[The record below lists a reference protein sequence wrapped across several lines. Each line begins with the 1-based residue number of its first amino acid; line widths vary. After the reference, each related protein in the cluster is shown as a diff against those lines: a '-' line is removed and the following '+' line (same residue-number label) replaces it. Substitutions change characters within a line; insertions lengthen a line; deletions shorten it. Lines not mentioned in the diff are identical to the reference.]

1 MDRKSKGGRKREERD
16 KRHRERK
23 RVKGSRIERSWTEK
37 RGKSSINGVFFLH
50 LRISFMKGCLSIS
63 ASLHRLQRPYWTPL
77 SVSSHLIHGRSMA
90 APSCG
95 GRRKWTVHPTPNLTL
110 FFFPFLLVR
119 LLCLFSSLFSS
130 SLITAPTPLSTVP
143 DCHVYHRPYVP
154 IEFHF
159 KILFFAYPQCSMQ
172 PQPAFSSF
180 LSPALS
186 TYHRLLSSSSVH
198 SFTLS
203 LDFRQDTWHYISLFH
218 SSPSHLL
225 SALQT
230 SQETPAW
237 RSAIIIFTFPFW
249 QRGFVAL
256 WYARDGAGE
265 PNAESGAT
273 VNGDHLKKN
282 KNEEEKIRRKS
293 SVKWSRVLENIFF
306 ERKKKRI
313 KW

>member
-1 MDRKSKGGRKREERD
+1 
-16 KRHRERK
+16 
-23 RVKGSRIERSWTEK
+23 
-37 RGKSSINGVFFLH
+37 
-50 LRISFMKGCLSIS
+50 MKGCLSIF

-95 GRRKWTVHPTPNLTL
+95 GRRKWTVHSTPNLTL

-130 SLITAPTPLSTVP
+130 SLITEPTPLSTVP

-159 KILFFAYPQCSMQ
+159 KILFFAYPQCST
-172 PQPAFSSF
+172 STSIF

-186 TYHRLLSSSSVH
+186 TYHRLLSSSSSTH

-203 LDFRQDTWHYISLFH
+203 VFRF
-218 SSPSHLL
+218 SSRHLALYQSVPLATPPPNHLL

-256 WYARDGAGE
+256 WYARDGAGG
-265 PNAESGAT
+265 PNAESG
-273 VNGDHLKKN
+273 VDSKRWSLKKEQ
-282 KNEEEKIRRKS
+282 KWRRK
-293 SVKWSRVLENIFF
+293 
-306 ERKKKRI
+306 
-313 KW
+313 